1 MDILTKFQFPE
12 LQDLDSEYPGGEEEL
27 LTALDTLPIKHRY
40 QLRRSQ
46 IPARF
51 QHLAYQIFLSYT
63 TEHRTQANEVEA
75 IKWFYWA
82 AMGQRKFAMLW
93 YWCYQNSFT
102 DHPFTDRPFPR
113 RLWAAKAMLLG
124 NKRSEILLKH
134 TAPVLCAQIKSIF
147 HRIYWGRKSRQTQRF
162 TMTWPEIQAWVQS
175 DGTHVNASL
184 PVHSYEEDYH
194 ETALHYAVAIGD
206 LDFVKYLITV
216 AGADIN
222 ALNQRDES
230 AIFYATITGQLE
242 MARLLLSHG
251 ADVSQVNYHG
261 VGIVHTLTRFN
272 DADAATLLPDLLRHG
287 LDIYPQTPVDSIKAS
302 AAVLDIPTVLPIL
315 PIVGVAMRQQHRLF
329 EAFLEAHK
337 KRKLKHSDL
346 KLLLMT
352 LANYHLS
359 QCLEQI
365 LLHVKEVSETPGIKV
380 GHHTGVQ
387 IESVSTPLD
396 TSSASK
402 KQDNGAD
409 GVTMAH
415 DLLLL
420 LFQKAIYVDGLDII
434 LRRGLHG
441 KQASLEKRK
450 IIAALL
456 KFGSTAP
463 MDEQSISEFA
473 RKSLRECILSGDNI
487 ALTTCVEMFNERG
500 QHLADVVA
508 DQSLYGGNQALG
520 RSIIRDAYD
529 NFVFLLDTYP
539 FLRDITDS
547 HGGTSL
553 HQAAAMKSTRYVER
567 LLDRGADRYVRNQTG
582 ETPFFTSLIS
592 GPNLEVATLL
602 AQDAYMDVI
611 LGRCPVTGLTAF
623 SRLLNQMVQW
633 KQNIEIHTLQ
643 YLVDNY
649 GPPSM
654 FYNRKTNVTIFRY
667 LLWAKTPYTDTEQ
680 LDKEVAIFRYMAD
693 LLQDDINTLDPFG
706 LAPLHY
712 AASFANTSAVNILLE
727 REATANILIIES
739 TIQGSESKAGYT
751 PLAWAIL
758 MKNSGPPAH
767 LKEGTVDVR
776 LWQQRMEQV
785 LKRLSQESQDV
796 GPRADMGT
804 IMRALCLSDEGI
816 GAHVAVVNLPAP
828 PDIADKSGH
837 AEWPKRLPQEIKP
850 PQGCVEV
857 IMKNGLSQYTEAESF
872 KTMQAMLSASDSGV
886 ASGNMVQPLER
897 APQEYLDKLQR
908 EWSEC

>member
-1 MDILTKFQFPE
+1 
-12 LQDLDSEYPGGEEEL
+12 
-27 LTALDTLPIKHRY
+27 
-40 QLRRSQ
+40 
-46 IPARF
+46 
-51 QHLAYQIFLSYT
+51 
-63 TEHRTQANEVEA
+63 
-75 IKWFYWA
+75 
-82 AMGQRKFAMLW
+82 
-93 YWCYQNSFT
+93 
-102 DHPFTDRPFPR
+102 
-113 RLWAAKAMLLG
+113 
-124 NKRSEILLKH
+124 
-134 TAPVLCAQIKSIF
+134 
-147 HRIYWGRKSRQTQRF
+147 
-162 TMTWPEIQAWVQS
+162 
-175 DGTHVNASL
+175 
-184 PVHSYEEDYH
+184 
-194 ETALHYAVAIGD
+194 
-206 LDFVKYLITV
+206 
-216 AGADIN
+216 
-222 ALNQRDES
+222 
-230 AIFYATITGQLE
+230 
-242 MARLLLSHG
+242 
-251 ADVSQVNYHG
+251 
-261 VGIVHTLTRFN
+261 
-272 DADAATLLPDLLRHG
+272 
-287 LDIYPQTPVDSIKAS
+287 
-302 AAVLDIPTVLPIL
+302 
-315 PIVGVAMRQQHRLF
+315 
-329 EAFLEAHK
+329 
-337 KRKLKHSDL
+337 
-346 KLLLMT
+346 MT

-693 LLQDDINTLDPFG
+693 LLQDDINTSDPFG

-727 REATANILIIES
+727 REATANILTIES